1 MKKNKKNEEEMENF
15 FDVIVRNYKTVPG
28 FKILLKL
35 GLYFIFIGALLVI
48 VIVGNSNSK
57 DLENKTTTTVEAI
70 NNSNYR
76 DMIMN
81 LQDVKKETI
90 TINNVK
96 LSLDIGE
103 SIDGYEESEN
113 EIKKVVLKD
122 NKLYEITSGEEVL
135 SSVIEDATY
144 FNPTEVLKYL
154 LNNKS
159 IKYDNEEV
167 FYKYDFLTVYIKDE
181 KISKIVVNN
190 SYEINYN

>member
-1 MKKNKKNEEEMENF
+1 MENF

-48 VIVGNSNSK
+48 VIVGNANSK
-57 DLENKTTTTVEAI
+57 ALENKTTTTVEAI

-122 NKLYEITSGEEVL
+122 NKLYEITSGEEV
-135 SSVIEDATY
+135 
-144 FNPTEVLKYL
+144 
-154 LNNKS
+154 
-159 IKYDNEEV
+159 